1 MSRLLSR
8 LRKLEAQLK
17 DDAGLVPNSPEWLD
31 YWTRRIDAI
40 LIGEVTGAGLHPPGG
55 YRCRSRRTTRTM
67 RTITRR
73 LLRLEARFIPQPDGE
88 PDGRAQQR
96 LLEKVER
103 VALRLEA
110 GRTPGEQHPTVE
122 EVLEMLRTRLAVLG
136 SPVRT
141 SP

>member
-1 MSRLLSR
+1 
-8 LRKLEAQLK
+8 
-17 DDAGLVPNSPEWLD
+17 
-31 YWTRRIDAI
+31 
-40 LIGEVTGAGLHPPGG
+40 
-55 YRCRSRRTTRTM
+55 M
-67 RTITRR
+67 RAITRR
-73 LLRLEARFIPQPDGE
+73 LLRLEARFLPKPQIEGE
-88 PDGRAQQR
+88 SGAQQR

-110 GRTPGEQHPTVE
+110 GRTPGEQHPTFE